1 MNQGNRTQD
10 WIFFRKI
17 GYKDFLPQSTSMKTT
32 ILLLLGLS
40 SFFVVK
46 AQTANKIK
54 FGDVTEKDF
63 APKVYS
69 VDSSAS
75 AVILSDIGSSKIEG
89 NSKGWF
95 SLVFKRHTRIH
106 ILNKNGYEMS
116 NVSISL
122 YSDGDDEEVLD
133 KVKAT
138 TYNLENGKVVENKL
152 DVKGNIFKDKV
163 SKNWLVKKFTLP
175 NVKEGSI
182 IEYEYSIT
190 SDFLNN
196 LQPWTYQGSYPR
208 LWSEYNVALP
218 DFLGYVFL
226 TQWYKQYDIQDKKE
240 RNETFNIIDT
250 RSSFNS
256 DKYTIT
262 SMVTDYKWVMKDV
275 KPLKEESFTSSID
288 NHTAKIEF
296 QLSEYRRPLTE
307 KKLIESWP
315 TVASNL
321 MKASYFG
328 EQLTTGTGWLKDII
342 EPLSKG
348 ASGKKELAH
357 RMYNWVRDNFTC
369 TDHTAFTL
377 DQTLKN
383 LVKTRKGSVAEINLL
398 LTAMLKHE
406 DIIAAP
412 VILSTRSNGKVY
424 SIYPLLS
431 QYNYVVTL
439 AMVDGNAVFMDASE
453 PLLGYGR
460 LPLRCY
466 NEEAR
471 VINETANVISLSA
484 NTVAEVKHTNVFV
497 VNDEKGNIIGSK
509 IQTPGYY
516 ESMNLRERVKEK
528 GKEQLLADIKKEMG
542 TDIDVTNLELDSL
555 SLTDEVLGVKYDF
568 ELKGEKEDIIYFNP
582 MLGEGYKENLFKS
595 AERAY
600 PVEMPFTMDEVYNL
614 QMDIPQGYVV
624 DELPKSMILKLNEE
638 NEGVFEYR
646 ISMSG
651 NSISFRSR
659 IRIGRANFQPDE
671 YEMLREFFNYVVK
684 KHAEQIV
691 FKKKS

>member
-1 MNQGNRTQD
+1 MR
-10 WIFFRKI
+10 
-17 GYKDFLPQSTSMKTT
+17 STI
-32 ILLLLGLS
+32 ILMAIVCVQLS
-40 SFFVVK
+40 AG
-46 AQTANKIK
+46 AQANGKIK
-54 FGDVTEKDF
+54 FGDVTAKDF
-63 APKVYS
+63 ANTVYD

-106 ILNKNGYEMS
+106 ILNKNGYELS

-122 YSDGDDEEVLD
+122 YSDGDDEELLD
-133 KVKAT
+133 KVKAS
-138 TYNLENGKVVENKL
+138 TYNLENGKVVESKL
-152 DVKGNIFKDKV
+152 DVKGSIFKDKV

-190 SDFLNN
+190 SDFLRN

-208 LWSEYNVALP
+208 LWSEYNVAMP

-226 TQWYKQYDIQDKKE
+226 TQGYKQYDIQDRKE

-256 DKYTIT
+256 DKYTVT
-262 SMVTDYKWVMKDV
+262 SMVTDYKWVMKNV
-275 KPLKEESFTSSID
+275 KPLKEENFTSSID

-296 QLSEYRRPLTE
+296 QLSEYRRPLLE
-307 KKLIESWP
+307 KKIIESWP

-321 MKASYFG
+321 MKDPSFG
-328 EQLTTGTGWLKDII
+328 EQLTNGTGWLKDITG
-342 EPLSKG
+342 PLSKG
-348 ASGKKELAH
+348 VSGKKELAR
-357 RMYNWVRDNFTC
+357 RMYYWVRDNFTC
-369 TDHTAFTL
+369 TNHQASGL
-377 DQTLKN
+377 GQTLKN
-383 LVKTRKGSVAEINLL
+383 LVKTRKGTVAEINLL
-398 LTAMLKHE
+398 LTAMLLYE
-406 DIIAAP
+406 DIVAAP

-431 QYNYVVTL
+431 QYNYLVTL

-466 NEEAR
+466 NDEAR
-471 VINETANVISLSA
+471 IINEAANVISLSA
-484 NTVAEVKHTNVFV
+484 DSVAEVKHTNVFV
-497 VNDEKGNIIGSK
+497 VNDEKGNIVGTK

-516 ESMNLRERVKEK
+516 ESMNLRDRIKEK
-528 GKEQLLADIKKEMG
+528 GKEQLLADIKKGMG
-542 TDIDVTNLELDSL
+542 SETEVSNLTLDSL
-555 SLTDEVLGVKYDF
+555 SLTDEPLGVKYDF

-582 MLGEGYKENLFKS
+582 MLGEGYKENLFKA

-600 PVEMPFTMDEVYNL
+600 PVEMPFTMEEVYNL
-614 QMDIPQGYVV
+614 QMDIPQGYVI
-624 DELPKSMILKLNEE
+624 DELPKSMMLKLNEE
-638 NEGVFEYR
+638 NEGSFEYR
-646 ISMSG
+646 ISTSG
-651 NSISFRSR
+651 NTISFRSR
-659 IRIGRANFQPDE
+659 IRIARANFQPDE